1 MLKWALLGGA
11 VVSEVTASLSLKA
24 ALDHPAFYAIVVIGF
39 VSAFTFLTLTL
50 KQGMALGVAYGIWGA
65 TGVAA
70 TALLSAAIFNEQ
82 LTGVM
87 LGGLAAIIIGVL
99 IIELGSQ
106 RAKAVQS

>member
-1 MLKWALLGGA
+1 MLKWVFLGGA

-24 ALDHPAFYAIVVIGF
+24 ALDHPAFYAIVVVGF

-65 TGVAA
+65 VGDAA
-70 TALLSAAIFNEQ
+70 TAVLSAVIFNEQ

-87 LGGLAAIIIGVL
+87 VGGLAAIIIGVL

-106 RAKAVQS
+106 RAKAAQS